1 MLNDVSTVLPLPCF
15 LSVAT
20 VYYQIKA
27 QAIKIILKSNLK
39 MKQIVSALRHTE
51 KKLIDAF
58 LKLILVS
65 ICGWPHLQLKV
76 HLTSFRLV
84 KELKGSRAFLLLWKQ
99 NSSLSGFSGLFRCY
113 CTLLCLLF
121 AGVKVRLT
129 IILERTCVQNMNFGF
144 FMWLFKA
151 Q

>member
-65 ICGWPHLQLKV
+65 ICG
-76 HLTSFRLV
+76 
-84 KELKGSRAFLLLWKQ
+84 
-99 NSSLSGFSGLFRCY
+99 
-113 CTLLCLLF
+113 
-121 AGVKVRLT
+121 
-129 IILERTCVQNMNFGF
+129 
-144 FMWLFKA
+144 
-151 Q
+151 